1 MAQKRMFSLS
11 VVDTDKFLEM
21 PISSR
26 LLYYELGMR
35 ADDDG
40 FVDNWKKILLF
51 TGLKEDDMKVLITKQ
66 FIIPFE
72 SGVIVIRHWRM
83 NNYLQNDRTKPT
95 IYQKELQSLEINN
108 GEYNIISDNYIEEH
122 SHYLELNWKD
132 KREQAYK
139 ESELPYSFD
148 YKIRKA
154 FQDKKCPICNYEMK
168 DYVNAPHRPT
178 IQHNIPISK
187 GGKHELGNISVICHK
202 CNVSLRDKI
211 TDELNS
217 KEVIEEWDKINSCI
231 QGCIHRIDKNSIDKN
246 SIEKEIYKEKEK
258 YGEFKNVLLTE
269 EEYHKLEESN
279 LLPYIE
285 KLSSYIASKGKK
297 YKSHYAT
304 ILTWHRGETK
314 NEKPL
319 PEWFDKEFKE
329 EKDLKATEEMKDIL
343 KEYK

>member
-51 TGLKEDDMKVLITKQ
+51 TGLKEDDMKVLISKQ

-95 IYQKELQSLEINN
+95 IYQEELKK
-108 GEYNIISDNYIEEH
+108 
-122 SHYLELNWKD
+122 LELDSN
-132 KREQAYK
+132 
-139 ESELPYSFD
+139 
-148 YKIRKA
+148 
-154 FQDKKCPICNYEMK
+154 
-168 DYVNAPHRPT
+168 
-178 IQHNIPISK
+178 
-187 GGKHELGNISVICHK
+187 
-202 CNVSLRDKI
+202 NVYTMD
-211 TDELNS
+211 TT
-217 KEVIEEWDKINSCI
+217 
-231 QGCIHRIDKNSIDKN
+231 CIHSIDKN
-246 SIEKEIYKEKEK
+246 RIDKISIDKNI
-258 YGEFKNVLLTE
+258 YGEFKNVLLTD
-269 EEYHKLEESN
+269 EEYHKLEQAN

-304 ILTWHRGETK
+304 ILTWSRGDKKT
-314 NEKPL
+314 EKPL
-319 PEWFDKEFKE
+319 PEWFDKEIEKE
-329 EKDLKATEEMKDIL
+329 NTTVEDENYMQELL
-343 KEYK
+343 NEYKE